1 MNADKLDSL
10 TQRVLGAN
18 ECEPSDCGS
27 FFSPGPPRGTLPL
40 PPCQDLVNWL
50 VVREHPPFHNLAV
63 ANYRL
68 PSRRRPPRNTI
79 YRPACLPPCQHC
91 APSRHHMLCLYP
103 VVRAH
108 REITT
113 PSHLHGGCAAHPI
126 PHRVYK

>member
-1 MNADKLDSL
+1 MNADRWDSL

-68 PSRRRPPRNTI
+68 DRKSTRLN
-79 YRPACLPPCQHC
+79 
-91 APSRHHMLCLYP
+91 S
-103 VVRAH
+103 
-108 REITT
+108 
-113 PSHLHGGCAAHPI
+113 SHLGISYAVFCLKTKKYTVRLASPVPPPNRRTGTREPL
-126 PHRVYK
+126 RTR